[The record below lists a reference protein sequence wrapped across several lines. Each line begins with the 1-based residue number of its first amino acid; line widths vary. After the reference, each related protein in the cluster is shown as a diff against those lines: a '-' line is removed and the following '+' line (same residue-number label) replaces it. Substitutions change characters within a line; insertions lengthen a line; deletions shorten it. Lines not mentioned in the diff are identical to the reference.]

1 VGVKAINYSY
11 NLNYKKYAKLEKVK
25 TDVGQ
30 IYIYIYL
37 IIVGFR
43 YFKIKNSKNCPSL
56 VLLFFRDEKNRLGLD
71 LKNPKRGD
79 YEVGVRVKVHD

>member
-1 VGVKAINYSY
+1 MP
-11 NLNYKKYAKLEKVK
+11 NLKRSKQMW
-25 TDVGQ
+25 GR
-30 IYIYIYL
+30 YIIII

-43 YFKIKNSKNCPSL
+43 YFKIKNSKNCPSS

-71 LKNPKRGD
+71 LKNPKRDD

>member
-11 NLNYKKYAKLEKVK
+11 NLNYKKYAELEKVK

-30 IYIYIYL
+30 IYIYL

-43 YFKIKNSKNCPSL
+43 YFKIKNSKNCPSS
-56 VLLFFRDEKNRLGLD
+56 VLLFFRDEKNWLGLD
-71 LKNPKRGD
+71 LKNPKRG
-79 YEVGVRVKVHD
+79 EGEG